1 MNYKQQLEVV
11 KGLFIPPETELRM
24 DCPFCLHKN
33 VFMINTTDGG
43 YQWYCFHASC
53 KAKGKKDKGVKN
65 MKYVE
70 KVLESSGKLYVEN
83 EDFKLPENF
92 KSIYSNEKAMQWLSK
107 NNCLGGLVLGQSR
120 F

>member
-1 MNYKQQLEVV
+1 
-11 KGLFIPPETELRM
+11 M

-53 KAKGKKDKGVKN
+53 KAKGKDKGVKN

-70 KVLESSGKLYVEN
+70 KILESNKNLYN
-83 EDFKLPENF
+83 YWCYAGRYNHGAKIDNF
-92 KSIYSNEKAMQWLSK
+92 DLYYI
-107 NNCLGGLVLGQSR
+107 LV
-120 F
+120 